1 MAIRIVNALDPAKP
15 RAVNRSAA
23 VNTVAVNKRGAYPA
37 TDARRA
43 YMAEVMRRR
52 RVELKADAARLAQI
66 D

>member
-1 MAIRIVNALDPAKP
+1 MAIRIVTVEPVTP
-15 RAVNRSAA
+15 RAVNRPAA
-23 VNTVAVNKRGAYPA
+23 VNTAAVNKRGAYPA

-52 RVELKADAARLAQI
+52 RAEDRADAVRLALV

>member
-1 MAIRIVNALDPAKP
+1 MAIRIIDAEPVTP
-15 RAVNRSAA
+15 RAVNRPAA

-43 YMAEVMRRR
+43 YMADVMRRR
-52 RVELKADAARLAQI
+52 RAAAKADARLLAVV

>member
-1 MAIRIVNALDPAKP
+1 MAIRIVTVEPVTP
-15 RAVNRSAA
+15 RAVNRPA
-23 VNTVAVNKRGAYPA
+23 AVNKRGAYPA

-52 RVELKADAARLAQI
+52 RAEDRADAVLLAQV